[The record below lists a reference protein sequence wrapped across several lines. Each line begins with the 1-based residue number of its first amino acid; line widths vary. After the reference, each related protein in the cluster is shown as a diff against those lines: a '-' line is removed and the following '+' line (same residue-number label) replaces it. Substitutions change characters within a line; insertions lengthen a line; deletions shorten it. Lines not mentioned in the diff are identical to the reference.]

1 MQEAV
6 LDLGVE
12 QVLSPALT
20 AVNNAFVQ
28 TMIEHDIPIEAI
40 VVELVLSGEVERT
53 YRLLREIGYA
63 AQSEFHSPTSQY
75 GQLSRRGRFDH
86 LDIVATMRGLADD
99 IESGRFADEWD
110 AERDAGYPTL
120 DATQGTARRTGHPG
134 VRSRVAP
141 TTRARR
147 RGRQLNRGDQFGL
160 LDQGRPVQHAWRDE
174 PDGPNKRAWRKE
186 ASCLSRPKRR
196 TAPRFGSRCGAR
208 LHVEIDA
215 PPPVFDDEVGL
226 QLADP
231 EEGWRERGDMHPI
244 GTSTFRAS
252 IVARARFVEDLVT
265 EQSGHG
271 LAQYVILGAGLDT
284 FAQRR
289 PEIASRLRVFE
300 VDQPGTQAW
309 KRRRLIELGF
319 DIPDWLRLVPVDFGA
334 DESWWERLVDAGFDP
349 GRPTLVASA
358 GVTMYLTRDA
368 NAATLRQVAALAPG
382 STFVTTFLLPA
393 ALLDDEERAGLEL
406 AERGARASGTP
417 FISFF
422 APEEML
428 ALARRRRLSRRPPR
442 VGRRSQRA
450 LLRRKDRRP
459 AHVARRRAACRDDLD
474 RTEHERAQP
483 VGEVVGVGGPIVDQR
498 AEDQQ
503 RGRDVDAQVE
513 IGVVVAEHARDGTTE
528 VIAHLGEQ

>member
-1 MQEAV
+1 MSEPTEAP
-6 LDLGVE
+6 D
-12 QVLSPALT
+12 ST
-20 AVNNAFVQ
+20 AV
-28 TMIEHDIPIEAI
+28 
-40 VVELVLSGEVERT
+40 
-53 YRLLREIGYA
+53 
-63 AQSEFHSPTSQY
+63 
-75 GQLSRRGRFDH
+75 
-86 LDIVATMRGLADD
+86 
-99 IESGRFADEWD
+99 
-110 AERDAGYPTL
+110 
-120 DATQGTARRTGHPG
+120 
-134 VRSRVAP
+134 RVALW
-141 TTRARR
+141 RA
-147 RGRQLNRGDQFGL
+147 
-160 LDQGRPVQHAWRDE
+160 
-174 PDGPNKRAWRKE
+174 
-186 ASCLSRPKRR
+186 
-196 TAPRFGSRCGAR
+196 

-215 PPPVFDDEVGL
+215 PPPVFEDEVGL

-231 EEGWRERGDMHPI
+231 EDGWRERGDMHPE

-265 EQSGHG
+265 EQSGRG

-319 DIPDWLRLVPVDFGA
+319 EIPDWLRLVPVDFDA

-349 GRPTLVASA
+349 ARPTLVASA

-393 ALLDDEERAGLEL
+393 ELLDDEERGGLEL

-428 ALARRRRLSRRPPR
+428 ALARHAGFRDAHHVSAADLNARYFAGRSDGLRTSR
-442 VGRRSQRA
+442 GEE
-450 LLRRKDRRP
+450 LL
-459 AHVARRRAACRDDLD
+459 VA
-474 RTEHERAQP
+474 
-483 VGEVVGVGGPIVDQR
+483 
-498 AEDQQ
+498 
-503 RGRDVDAQVE
+503 
-513 IGVVVAEHARDGTTE
+513 TT
-528 VIAHLGEQ
+528 